1 MQQIIEIHIQ
11 MMGDKMAYIVS
22 VKGKN
27 KELARKQMIKIQ
39 KKFGDEIENISG
51 PFDELPV
58 FVVKRGYTAGD
69 LSPALERTRNS
80 LKKAFEE
87 NKRPVSVYEVK
98 ENNPLSRNLLSGYL
112 NDLVE
117 RGYAEK
123 IPNTIGVKYAHVLF
137 KPKRK
142 KNLIN

>member
-1 MQQIIEIHIQ
+1 
-11 MMGDKMAYIVS
+11 MAYIVN

-27 KELARKQMIKIQ
+27 KELARKQIKEILER
-39 KKFGDEIENISG
+39 FGNEIDNIAG

-58 FVVKRGYTAGD
+58 FVVKRGYATGD
-69 LSPALERTRNS
+69 LSPALEKTKNS
-80 LKKAFEE
+80 LKKTFEKH
-87 NKRPVSVYEVK
+87 KRPVSVYEVK

-123 IPNTIGVKYAHVLF
+123 IPNTIEVKDARVLF

-142 KNLIN
+142 KKY